1 MGAYHDVCSSVVRL
15 SFLQPVSFRHPAIRH
30 DQNSSRAFVR
40 QKKNESRVLEEQSK
54 AKQHA
59 QHQAKQSAKHGACR
73 DEDGPEEA
81 NRRARSAATQANIH
95 PPAPVVSPT
104 SLMSLARR
112 GSRTYRAR
120 ALLST
125 RVATLDIWLHSLAQ
139 LLQQERP
146 LKPHLHDRAVE
157 AHSSGSGFFV
167 GGFDFVQTAL
177 ELDAFSVVGLFDAG
191 SERCAGSALR
201 GYCLMVNQCGLAE
214 KEEGRVVRTD
224 WRHVCGFG
232 VARK

>member
-1 MGAYHDVCSSVVRL
+1 MGACREVCSAVVRL
-15 SFLQPVSFRHPAIRH
+15 SFLQPVSFRRLTVRH
-30 DQNSSRAFVR
+30 YQNPSRAFVR
-40 QKKNESRVLEEQSK
+40 QKKNESRVSEEQAK
-54 AKQHA
+54 AKHHA
-59 QHQAKQSAKHGACR
+59 QHQVKQSAKHGACR

-125 RVATLDIWLHSLAQ
+125 RVAALDIRLHSLAQ
-139 LLQQERP
+139 LLQQESP
-146 LKPHLHDRAVE
+146 LESHLHDRAVE

-167 GGFDFVQTAL
+167 GGFDFVQAAL
-177 ELDAFSVVGLFDAG
+177 ELDAFSVVGFFDAG
-191 SERCAGSALR
+191 SERCAGCTLS
-201 GYCLMVNQCGLAE
+201 GYCLKVDQCVFVEREDG
-214 KEEGRVVRTD
+214 
-224 WRHVCGFG
+224 W
-232 VARK
+232 